1 VLKMFTVMK
10 IINDAVQIVGR
21 GIAFVIGILLLI
33 PCFIITFAV
42 SIICKVLWS
51 IAFVPSWISGRLIM
65 FAMDLDPAD
74 IKKQCEMSE
83 DLDEIKKVIKTA
95 LAEAKEKADNDPS

>member
-1 VLKMFTVMK
+1 MFITVMK
-10 IINDAVQIVGR
+10 SINSVVQIVGR

-33 PCFIITFAV
+33 PCFIITFVV
-42 SIICKVLWS
+42 SILVKVLWG

-65 FAMDLDPAD
+65 FAMDMDPAA

-83 DLDEIKKVIKTA
+83 DLDDIKKVIEKA